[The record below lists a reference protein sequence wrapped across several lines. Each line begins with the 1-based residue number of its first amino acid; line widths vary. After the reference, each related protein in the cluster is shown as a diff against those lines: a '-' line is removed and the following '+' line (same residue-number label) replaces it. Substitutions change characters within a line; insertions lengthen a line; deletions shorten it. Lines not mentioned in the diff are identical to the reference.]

1 MRYCWGDGMSE
12 LRERVVAYN
21 AEVKAALQAIY
32 NDLNH
37 GQRKKLL
44 RNPAIRA
51 MFERYGVAIDTVDK
65 KE

>member
-1 MRYCWGDGMSE
+1 MSE

-21 AEVKAALQAIY
+21 MEVKAALQAVFS
-32 NDLNH
+32 DLNQ

-51 MFERYGVAIDTVDK
+51 MFERYGVETSGK
-65 KE
+65 

>member
-1 MRYCWGDGMSE
+1 MSE

-32 NDLNH
+32 NDLNQ
-37 GQRKKLL
+37 GQQKKLL

-51 MFERYGVAIDTVDK
+51 MFERYGVEIGGN
-65 KE
+65 

>member
-1 MRYCWGDGMSE
+1 MSE

-21 AEVKAALQAIY
+21 TEVKAALQAVY
-32 NDLNH
+32 NDLNQ
-37 GQRKKLL
+37 GQQKKLL

-51 MFERYGVAIDTVDK
+51 MFERYGVETDAAGK

>member
-1 MRYCWGDGMSE
+1 MSE

-21 AEVKAALQAIY
+21 KEVKDALQAVY
-32 NDLNH
+32 SDLNQ

-51 MFERYGVAIDTVDK
+51 MFERYGVEIGGN
-65 KE
+65 

>member
-1 MRYCWGDGMSE
+1 MSE

-21 AEVKAALQAIY
+21 KEVKAALQAVY
-32 NDLNH
+32 NDLNQ

-51 MFERYGVAIDTVDK
+51 MFERYGVETDAAG

>member
-1 MRYCWGDGMSE
+1 MSE

-21 AEVKAALQAIY
+21 KEVKPRNAVN
-32 NDLNH
+32 NDLNQ

-51 MFERYGVAIDTVDK
+51 MFERYGVETDAESG